1 MLFPKRVLTKKIAD
15 WYEAQNLPTVRLEEN
30 GKRHGVQPPQVHEA
44 MVEVYH
50 EIQGEEETKP
60 TRIAWRV
67 WERAKKVQGRHHEIA
82 SQVIKRLR
90 AENRALKRKIAHLC
104 FFGSV
109 GFVGA
114 VYGLLLFLEHTG
126 VLIK

>member
-1 MLFPKRVLTKKIAD
+1 MRFPKRILTKEIAA

-30 GKRHGVQPPQVHEA
+30 GRRHGVQPPQVHEA

-50 EIQGEEETKP
+50 EIQGEKEIKP

-67 WERAKKVQGRHHEIA
+67 WERARGVQARHHEIA
-82 SQVIKRLR
+82 SQVIEKLR
-90 AENRALKRKIAHLC
+90 EQNRALKRRFASVLAL
-104 FFGSV
+104 GSLGV
-109 GFVGA
+109 VAFI
-114 VYGLLLFLEHTG
+114 YGLLLWLEFTG